1 MNIRDLVL
9 YFALKYEGDFNRIYN
24 ALSNKEKFDGEA
36 LCKMKEQLDCQY
48 ISIFDEEYPSGL
60 RKINCPP
67 FVLFYK
73 GNIDLL
79 DEKKLCLITPES
91 NHSTQELLN
100 QFVDDMI
107 EDDEFVLVK
116 PHRSSLDDY
125 AVKTIKIMD
134 RGISFYG
141 DVDNINTLVFSEYP
155 YYVEPPKK
163 YLPFS
168 YRIVSG
174 LADKIVMAQ
183 CYDTNED
190 IMALAYAIEQNK
202 DVYMI
207 GNEYELYD
215 ILNQQKIKHIENY
228 GELESA
234 V

>member
-1 MNIRDLVL
+1 MNMNDLVL
-9 YFALKYEGDFNRIYN
+9 YFAIKYDGDFNRIYE
-24 ALSNKEKFDGEA
+24 ALLNKEKFDTEA

-48 ISIFDEEYPSGL
+48 ISIFDEKYPSGL

-79 DEKKLCLITPES
+79 DEKTLCLITPES
-91 NHSTQELLN
+91 NRSTQELLN

-107 EDDEFVLVK
+107 EDDECVLVK
-116 PHRSSLDDY
+116 PDRNSLNDY

-141 DVDNINTLVFSEYP
+141 DVDDINTLVFSEYP
-155 YYVEPPKK
+155 HYVDPPKK

-174 LADKIVMAQ
+174 LADKVVLAQ

-190 IMALAYAIEQNK
+190 IMALAYAMEQNK

-215 ILNQQKIKHIENY
+215 ILSTQKIQHIESY
-228 GELESA
+228 SEL
-234 V
+234 

>member
-1 MNIRDLVL
+1 MNDLVL
-9 YFALKYEGDFNRIYN
+9 YFAIKYDGDFNRIYE
-24 ALSNKEKFDGEA
+24 ALLNKEKFDGET

-48 ISIFDEEYPSGL
+48 ISIFDEKYPLGL

-73 GNIDLL
+73 GNINLL
-79 DEKKLCLITPES
+79 NEKKLCLITPES
-91 NHSTQELLN
+91 NRSTQELLN

-107 EDDEFVLVK
+107 EDDECVLVK
-116 PHRSSLDDY
+116 PDRSSLNDY

-141 DVDNINTLVFSEYP
+141 DVDDINTLVFSEYP
-155 YYVEPPKK
+155 HYVDPPKK

-174 LADKIVMAQ
+174 LADKVVLAQ

-190 IMALAYAIEQNK
+190 IMALAYAMEQNK

-215 ILNQQKIKHIENY
+215 ILSTQKIQHIESY
-228 GELESA
+228 SEL
-234 V
+234 

>member
-1 MNIRDLVL
+1 
-9 YFALKYEGDFNRIYN
+9 
-24 ALSNKEKFDGEA
+24 
-36 LCKMKEQLDCQY
+36 
-48 ISIFDEEYPSGL
+48 
-60 RKINCPP
+60 
-67 FVLFYK
+67 
-73 GNIDLL
+73 
-79 DEKKLCLITPES
+79 
-91 NHSTQELLN
+91 
-100 QFVDDMI
+100 MI

-116 PHRSSLDDY
+116 THRSSLDDY

>member
-1 MNIRDLVL
+1 MNMNDLVL
-9 YFALKYEGDFNRIYN
+9 YFAIKYDGDFNRIYE
-24 ALSNKEKFDGEA
+24 ALLNKEKFDGET

-48 ISIFDEEYPSGL
+48 ISIFDEKYPLGL

-73 GNIDLL
+73 GNINLL
-79 DEKKLCLITPES
+79 NEKKLCLITPES
-91 NHSTQELLN
+91 NRSTQELLN

-107 EDDEFVLVK
+107 EDDECVLVK
-116 PHRSSLDDY
+116 PDRSSLNDY

-141 DVDNINTLVFSEYP
+141 DVDDINTLVFSEYP
-155 YYVEPPKK
+155 HYVDPPKK

-174 LADKIVMAQ
+174 LADKVVLAQ

-190 IMALAYAIEQNK
+190 IMALAYAMEQNK

-215 ILNQQKIKHIENY
+215 ILSTQKIQHIESY
-228 GELESA
+228 SEL
-234 V
+234 